1 MGEVVRKRE
10 MQVEEMKI
18 IATERLQII
27 KYKINMDNDR

>member
-27 KYKINMDNDR
+27 KIR